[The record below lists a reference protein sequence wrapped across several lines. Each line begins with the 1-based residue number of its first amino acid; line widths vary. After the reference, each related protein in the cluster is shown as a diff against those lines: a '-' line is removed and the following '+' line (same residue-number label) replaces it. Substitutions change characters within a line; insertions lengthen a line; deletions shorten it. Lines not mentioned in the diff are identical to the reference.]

1 MKNFAPTRV
10 RLTANSLESDLRA
23 AYVSRGFSR
32 VRFNALRDLQH
43 SNASII
49 SPAAMNLNEF
59 LKQAGDHGS
68 GVGAHAETSSP
79 SDAPPSFEV
88 RTIDGARTKT
98 LDAILDAFAEAWHFP
113 QRFMHNHN
121 RDAFDDWMRDF
132 DNLTNPALDKQPI

>member
-68 GVGAHAETSSP
+68 GVGAHAEHHRHQMPHPVSKFEQSMGRALKLWTRSWTRSPKHGIFRNGLCTITIETRLMIGCATSI
-79 SDAPPSFEV
+79 
-88 RTIDGARTKT
+88 T
-98 LDAILDAFAEAWHFP
+98 
-113 QRFMHNHN
+113 
-121 RDAFDDWMRDF
+121 
-132 DNLTNPALDKQPI
+132 